1 MAFDLTHARHDPAHC
16 LAPGLFRSL
25 KRGDR
30 KKLKLDV
37 TYIYGEDTQARFVGF
52 EPLDAGDQPFQGEAF
67 LCSKSL
73 AVETWG

>member
-1 MAFDLTHARHDPAHC
+1 MKKKDATVGEIPMAFDLTHARHDPAHC

-37 TYIYGEDTQARFVGF
+37 TYPYGGFCCNSESKANFWQADSA
-52 EPLDAGDQPFQGEAF
+52 LH
-67 LCSKSL
+67 
-73 AVETWG
+73 